1 MDALVPLRRPGL
13 RPDPAGRKPAWL
25 KVHLPQGDTYAA
37 VRDSLRAAALH
48 TVCEEA
54 RCPNV
59 AECWGGGT
67 ATIMLLGD
75 TCTRG
80 CRFCNVKTGNPGGV
94 VDAAE
99 PGRVA
104 EGVAAMGLRYIV
116 LTTVDRDDLADGG
129 AAHIGETIDAI
140 KRLDPSLL
148 VEALVG
154 DFRGDATSIATV
166 LAARPDVYAHNVE
179 TVERLTPRVR
189 DRRMTYAQ
197 SLGTL
202 VDAKRL
208 APGVVT
214 KSSIMLGLGERDGE
228 VEATMRDLLDAGVEV
243 LTLGQ
248 YLRPSSWHLPVE
260 RWVPPAEFDAWKSKG
275 ESMGFAYVA
284 SGPLVR
290 SSYKAGEY
298 FLSNLLRER
307 R

>member
-1 MDALVPLRRPGL
+1 MDTLVTLSRPGTK
-13 RPDPAGRKPAWL
+13 PDPAGRKPAWL
-25 KVHLPQGDTYAA
+25 KVRLPNGDTYAA
-37 VRDSLRAAALH
+37 VRDSLHARSLH

-94 VDAAE
+94 VDDGE
-99 PGRVA
+99 PRRVA
-104 EGVAAMGLRYIV
+104 ESVAAMGLRYIV

-129 AAHIGETIDAI
+129 AAHIGATVEAI
-140 KRLDPSLL
+140 KSLDPALL

-154 DFRGDATSIATV
+154 DFRGDASAIATV

-179 TVERLTPRVR
+179 TVERLSPRVR

-214 KSSIMLGLGERDGE
+214 KSSIMLGLGEQPGE
-228 VEATMRDLLDAGVEV
+228 IEATMRDLLDAGVEV

-248 YLRPSSWHLPVE
+248 YLRPTSWHLPVE
-260 RWVPPAEFDAWKSKG
+260 RWVPPDEFDAWKAKG

-298 FLSNLLRER
+298 FLSNLIQGR

>member
-1 MDALVPLRRPGL
+1 MR
-13 RPDPAGRKPAWL
+13 
-25 KVHLPQGDTYAA
+25 LPTGDTYAA
-37 VRDSLRAAALH
+37 VRDSLHARALH

-94 VDAAE
+94 VDGGE
-99 PGRVA
+99 PRRVA
-104 EGVAAMGLRYIV
+104 ESIAAMGLRYVV

-129 AAHIGETIDAI
+129 AAHIGETIETI
-140 KRLDPSLL
+140 KRLDAGIL

-154 DFRGDATSIATV
+154 DFRGERDAIATV
-166 LAARPDVYAHNVE
+166 LAAQPDVYAHNVE
-179 TVERLTPRVR
+179 TVERLTPLVR

-214 KSSIMLGLGERDGE
+214 KSSIMLGLGERDDE
-228 VEATMRDLLDAGVEV
+228 IAATMRDLLDAGVEV

-260 RWVPPAEFDAWKSKG
+260 RWVAPAEFDAWKAKG
-275 ESMGFAYVA
+275 EAMGFAYVA

-298 FLSNLLRER
+298 FIENLLQGR

>member
-1 MDALVPLRRPGL
+1 VDSLVTLSRPGAK
-13 RPDPAGRKPAWL
+13 PDPAGRKPAWF
-25 KVHLPQGDTYAA
+25 KVSLPQGHTWAA
-37 VRDSLRAAALH
+37 VRDSLHARSLH

-54 RCPNV
+54 RCPNL

-94 VDAAE
+94 VDADE
-99 PGRVA
+99 PRRVA
-104 EGVAAMGLRYIV
+104 SGVAAMGLRYVV

-129 AAHIGETIDAI
+129 AAHIAATIEAI
-140 KRLDPSLL
+140 KTQDRALL

-154 DFRGDATSIATV
+154 DFRGEAQAIATV

-179 TVERLTPRVR
+179 TVERLTPQVR

-228 VEATMRDLLDAGVEV
+228 IEATMRDLLDAGVEV

-260 RWVPPAEFDAWKSKG
+260 RWVPPEEFDAWKAKG

-298 FLSNLLRER
+298 FIQNLLQAR
-307 R
+307 